1 MNFDLIS
8 RKRNN
13 PTTSQLILLLI
24 CWFIPKLPG
33 NFSNFFLLFLL
44 NRYCNP
50 QRPLDDSSVLL
61 SLLSTHSPPRKAVVE
76 WCEANN
82 FALKD
87 LRGLLMS
94 LSKPSPVCA
103 MLPAS
108 EEMRLLLEKMK
119 TTDVKEEPALL
130 QALQSLCPVL
140 FDVVKNLQC
149 EGRSLP
155 ESFNGLL
162 SELWKKSI
170 APFKGSEQTSNSSS
184 TSADTPL
191 ISPAPSTPADAPLTS
206 PAPSSS
212 FEESTSYWPH
222 LPIVR
227 SRDSYPHDL
236 KRDRQTCRKIGKAHR
251 TLLPGSVTLH
261 CQHGRSVHFYFKY
274 LNPPCNPNAER
285 VQLEETCGLRGT
297 VIHKDKYPNL

>member
-1 MNFDLIS
+1 
-8 RKRNN
+8 
-13 PTTSQLILLLI
+13 
-24 CWFIPKLPG
+24 
-33 NFSNFFLLFLL
+33 
-44 NRYCNP
+44 
-50 QRPLDDSSVLL
+50 
-61 SLLSTHSPPRKAVVE
+61 
-76 WCEANN
+76 
-82 FALKD
+82 
-87 LRGLLMS
+87 
-94 LSKPSPVCA
+94 

-108 EEMRLLLEKMK
+108 EEMRLLLENMK

-149 EGRSLP
+149 EGLSLT

-162 SELWKKSI
+162 SELWRKSI
-170 APFKGSEQTSNSSS
+170 APFKGSEQTSNAPS
-184 TSADTPL
+184 TSADAPLVSPAPSTAAGAPL
-191 ISPAPSTPADAPLTS
+191 ISPAPSTSADAPLIS

-236 KRDRQTCRKIGKAHR
+236 KHDRQTCRKIGKPHS
-251 TLLPGSVTLH
+251 TLFPGSVTLH

-274 LNPPCNPNAER
+274 LKAPLSSENDLNVIKFMYYHYLIIIIIPSS
-285 VQLEETCGLRGT
+285 LRA
-297 VIHKDKYPNL
+297 K